1 MQISNESKDGI
12 NTKINTFLFVSD
24 VQKQLFADLFQKTSR
39 PATF

>member
-1 MQISNESKDGI
+1 MQIPYETKDGI
-12 NTKINTFLFVSD
+12 KTKRNTFSFVSD